1 MGRGQKEGAARAR
14 ATVKHATLHHGGHGG
29 HGSQGVQDFSSASS
43 VSSVVE
49 SLDRLDW
56 PSIESSLDAQG
67 FARLPTIL
75 APDECESLATLYQ
88 NDTLFRSR
96 IDMARFRFGA
106 GEYKYFTAPLPPI
119 VQTLREDLYAR
130 LSPIANRWMARLKP
144 TTVRQKPDT
153 TREKAAAA
161 YPATLDAFLRTCH
174 AAGQT
179 RPPPLLLS

>member
-1 MGRGQKEGAARAR
+1 MGRGEEESAARGR
-14 ATVKHATLHHGGHGG
+14 ATMKHATLHHGGRVGHGG
-29 HGSQGVQDFSSASS
+29 QAVQDFSSASS
-43 VSSVVE
+43 ASPVVE
-49 SLDRLDW
+49 SLLRLDW
-56 PSIESSLDAQG
+56 RSIESSLDAQG
-67 FARLPTIL
+67 FAKLPTIL

-130 LSPIANRWMARLKP
+130 LSPIANRWMARLQP
-144 TTVRQKPDT
+144 ATVRLQPATVRQKPDT

-179 RPPPLLLS
+179 